1 VQSVTPPLFVIL
13 GVQIAT
19 NGGTQFGGVN
29 GVAQLA
35 VGDLVKVTGQKLGD
49 RAMTATAVEVD
60 D

>member
-1 VQSVTPPLFVIL
+1 MVL

-19 NGGTQFGGVN
+19 NGGTQFDGVN

-35 VGDLVKVTGQKLGD
+35 VGDLVKVTGQKPGD
-49 RAMTATAVEVD
+49 RSLLARRVERD